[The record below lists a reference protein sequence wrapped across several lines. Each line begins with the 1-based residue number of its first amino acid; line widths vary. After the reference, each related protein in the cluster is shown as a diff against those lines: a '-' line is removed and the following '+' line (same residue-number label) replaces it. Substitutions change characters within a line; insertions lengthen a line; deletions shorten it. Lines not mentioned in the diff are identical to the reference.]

1 MDTTT
6 DRHGFWAV
14 DAKTGMLPAAPA
26 RLVCGAVADPIT
38 RVDEIAAALPHT
50 SRRVLQGAIAD
61 LDVAEDLEAM
71 SAASR
76 EAALRAY
83 AFVAARCIHDD
94 LLAPGRTLG
103 RAVAAPLWDLARLV
117 DRPPGLTYASYILAN
132 WSEPPAPRSQPEAL
146 LVLRTFSGTPDEAWF
161 IAVHLAIESI
171 GAEVV
176 AAINGCL
183 RSLDDRDGQALV
195 AGLEAIGDAIRWASG
210 VLARIREG
218 VGAETFRT
226 AVRPNLFGFSNVT
239 FDVSP
244 PVRVSYVGETGAQSG
259 VIQALDSVLAVDHQ
273 PAMER
278 ALTAFRDCAPPPH
291 KEYMRIARDVGRR
304 IAEDARS
311 QAEVK
316 AAYINA
322 LNDLYSFR
330 DHHATIVEHYLFADG
345 PGTGG
350 TSGHPWLR
358 TLRDDVSRTIASLS

>member
-1 MDTTT
+1 MD
-6 DRHGFWAV
+6 HHEFWAV

-26 RLVCGAVADPIT
+26 RLDCGVVAYPIV
-38 RVDEIAAALPHT
+38 RVDDIAAALPHT

-61 LDVAEDLEAM
+61 LDVADGLEAM
-71 SAASR
+71 PAASR

-83 AFVAARCIHDD
+83 SFVATRCIHDD

-103 RAVAAPLWDLARLV
+103 RAISGPLWALAQLV
-117 DRPPGLTYASYILAN
+117 DRPPGLTYASYVLAN

-176 AAINGCL
+176 IAINRC
-183 RSLDDRDGQALV
+183 RRALDEADRQALV
-195 AGLEAIGDAIRWASG
+195 AGLEAIADAIRWASD
-210 VLARIREG
+210 VLVRIQEG
-218 VGAETFRT
+218 VDAETFRI

-239 FDVSP
+239 FDVGQP
-244 PVRVSYVGETGAQSG
+244 PVQVSYVGETGAQSG
-259 VIQALDSVLAVDHQ
+259 IIQALDTVLAVDHQ

-278 ALTAFRDCAPPPH
+278 ALATFLDCAPPPH
-291 KEYMRIARDVGRR
+291 KEYMTIARDVGRR
-304 IAEDARS
+304 IAEEARS
-311 QAEVK
+311 HLEVK
-316 AAYINA
+316 RVYIHA
-322 LNDLYSFR
+322 LNDLHQFR
-330 DHHATIVEHYLFADG
+330 DHHATIVEHYLFAGG

-358 TLRDDVSRTIASLS
+358 TLRDDVSRTVASFS